1 MTSMDEV
8 RPGVGAVAGWQSAMN
23 SGEQRGAPRVDLIVP
38 VAFRN
43 GVGQHCAARLSNL
56 SVDGLQVRCNV
67 ATAQTI
73 HPRGGR
79 LGPDNQPLLHA
90 TAVLP
95 LADGP
100 QTLSIG
106 VRLIYCRPDDRG
118 PDCVLGFRFLELRPR
133 ARRLI
138 EAFFT
143 EQFGTSMI
151 ARDDDSRAA

>member
-1 MTSMDEV
+1 MNLMDEI
-8 RPGVGAVAGWQSAMN
+8 RPGGGAVPDWQGAMP
-23 SGEQRGAPRVDLIVP
+23 GEQRAAPRVEMLVP

-56 SVDGLQVRCNV
+56 SVDGLQVRCNI

-106 VRLIYCRPDDRG
+106 VRLIYCRHDDHAR
-118 PDCVLGFRFLELRPR
+118 DCVLGFRFLELRPK
-133 ARRLI
+133 ARRLV
-138 EAFFT
+138 ETFFT
-143 EQFGTSMI
+143 EQFGTPVFT
-151 ARDDDSRAA
+151 RDEDSRAA